1 MQATWRPPLA
11 PYAGLQCTDRR
22 DHPGA
27 VVMAEAEEKKAMLAA
42 AKKELMELDNEIG
55 KHEKSLGA
63 DEDTADEAEADDDD
77 GMGEKLAGWEKRK
90 AKYTSYIDKGKI
102 EKLEK
107 ACEKQKAKLEKAK
120 AKGKSEAYI
129 AYKAAKVEW
138 TEKAIKA
145 AKIMKGLMDAGLA

>member
-63 DEDTADEAEADDDD
+63 DEDTADEAEADDVRASHASSHLPQPPAIAPVC
-77 GMGEKLAGWEKRK
+77 GLLRCPLPSLARSR
-90 AKYTSYIDKGKI
+90 AP
-102 EKLEK
+102 
-107 ACEKQKAKLEKAK
+107 
-120 AKGKSEAYI
+120 
-129 AYKAAKVEW
+129 
-138 TEKAIKA
+138 
-145 AKIMKGLMDAGLA
+145 